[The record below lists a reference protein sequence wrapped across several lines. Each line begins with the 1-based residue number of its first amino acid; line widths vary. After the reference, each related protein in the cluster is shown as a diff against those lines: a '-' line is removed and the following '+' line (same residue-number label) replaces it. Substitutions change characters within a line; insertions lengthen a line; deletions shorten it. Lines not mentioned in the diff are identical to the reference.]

1 MLNTSLAIEERNL
14 TPDEV
19 SALDKRR
26 RRGLMFI
33 VVSVQFAIV
42 ATVLLLWIGQDLTYS
57 PGWAHPTFYYFVVA
71 VVTSMVT
78 GLTGT
83 YLRRGAPE
91 F

>member
-1 MLNTSLAIEERNL
+1 MPNTSLAIEERNL

-26 RRGLMFI
+26 QRGLMFI

-57 PGWAHPTFYYFVVA
+57 PGWAHPTFYYFVAA
-71 VVTSMVT
+71 VVTSIVT

-83 YLRRGAPE
+83 YLRRGTPE